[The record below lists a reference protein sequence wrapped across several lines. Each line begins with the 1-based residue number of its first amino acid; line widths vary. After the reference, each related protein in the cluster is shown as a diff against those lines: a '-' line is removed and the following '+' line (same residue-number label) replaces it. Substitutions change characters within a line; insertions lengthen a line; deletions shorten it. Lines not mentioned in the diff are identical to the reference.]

1 MDIKVN
7 EDFTTTEN
15 EKEYKKVTNRL
26 KQLIKDR
33 NKRVFLSFVAGISC
47 AAIPP
52 IGFAILSSV
61 TGITPMM
68 SLSPLAVGAGFGAA
82 VTVAGVTSTILFDG
96 REIREL
102 KRKSLELDP
111 DKKLEEEKEL
121 EEKVFENNSE
131 FEKIKEENNKFLIF
145 KKEEL
150 EKSLKEQNLEQ
161 PKNTFNPK
169 NEVDK
174 DKTLEEKTPEEIKRE
189 RIMEI
194 LSEGHVS
201 STTNEEEKGK
211 QR

>member
-47 AAIPP
+47 ASIPP

-61 TGITPMM
+61 TSITPMM

-111 DKKLEEEKEL
+111 DKKLEKEKEL
-121 EEKVFENNSE
+121 EETVFKKNSE
-131 FEKIKEENNKFLIF
+131 FEKIKEENNEFLSSE
-145 KKEEL
+145 KEEL
-150 EKSLKEQNLEQ
+150 EKSLKGQKLEQ

-169 NEVDK
+169 NEADK
-174 DKTLEEKTPEEIKRE
+174 DKTLKEKTPEEIKRE

-194 LSEGHVS
+194 LSEGPVS

>member
-82 VTVAGVTSTILFDG
+82 VTVAGVTSTILFD
-96 REIREL
+96 
-102 KRKSLELDP
+102 
-111 DKKLEEEKEL
+111 
-121 EEKVFENNSE
+121 N
-131 FEKIKEENNKFLIF
+131 
-145 KKEEL
+145 
-150 EKSLKEQNLEQ
+150 
-161 PKNTFNPK
+161 
-169 NEVDK
+169 
-174 DKTLEEKTPEEIKRE
+174 
-189 RIMEI
+189 
-194 LSEGHVS
+194 
-201 STTNEEEKGK
+201 
-211 QR
+211 

>member
-111 DKKLEEEKEL
+111 DKKLEKEKEL
-121 EEKVFENNSE
+121 EEKVFENNPE
-131 FEKIKEENNKFLIF
+131 FKKIKEENNEFLNS

-150 EKSLKEQNLEQ
+150 EKYGVLKEQKLEQ

-169 NEVDK
+169 NEA
-174 DKTLEEKTPEEIKRE
+174 DKTLKEKTPERE
-189 RIMEI
+189 RIMKFS
-194 LSEGHVS
+194 SEGPVS